1 MFRCYFTGL
10 FNCGGPLS
18 AWAIIMEFTFNAFY
32 TLIAAVIVL
41 LLGRFLVNKI
51 SFLKRYNIPEP
62 VAGGLVAAVISLI
75 VHSLWGYSITTS
87 SALQTSF
94 MLIFFASIG
103 LSANFAK
110 LKEGGLGLIVFL
122 VAVASFIVVQNFV
135 GISLATLLG
144 IDPLIGLIAGSI
156 TLTGGHGTAGAWGEI
171 LETQHGIK
179 GALALGMASATFG
192 LIIGGIIGGPLAKL
206 LINRYQLA
214 TPRTNE
220 QIEKS
225 DSTPLE
231 DINSTEYVPFEYP
244 HRVRLITADNAITTL
259 GLFAACLAFAE
270 FMTGYSKGTIFELP
284 TFVWALAGGVIL
296 RNILESIFKVQ
307 IFDRAIDVFGNA
319 SLSLYLAMALLS
331 LKLWQLSDLAGPLVV
346 ILGAQTLTMALY
358 AAFVTFRVMGKN
370 YDAAVLSAGHCGFG
384 MGATPTAVA
393 NMQAITN
400 MYGPSHK
407 AFLIVPLCGA
417 FFVDLI
423 NATVIQMVLKF
434 LA

>member
-1 MFRCYFTGL
+1 
-10 FNCGGPLS
+10 
-18 AWAIIMEFTFNAFY
+18 MEFTFNAFY

-41 LLGRFLVNKI
+41 LLGRLLVNKI
-51 SFLKRYNIPEP
+51 DFLKRYNIPEP
-62 VAGGLVAAVISLI
+62 VAGGLVAAIVSLL
-75 VHSLWGYSITTS
+75 VNQFWGYSITTS

-103 LSANFAK
+103 LSANFTK
-110 LKEGGLGLIVFL
+110 LRQGGIGLIIFL
-122 VAVASFIVVQNFV
+122 IAISTFIVVQNFV

-171 LETQHGIK
+171 LETQYGIQ

-192 LIIGGIIGGPLAKL
+192 LIIGGLIGGPLAKT
-206 LINRYQLA
+206 LINRHQLA
-214 TPRTNE
+214 VPRTDE
-220 QIEKS
+220 QIEKRDNTPADQ
-225 DSTPLE
+225 DSNE
-231 DINSTEYVPFEYP
+231 FIPFEYP
-244 HRVRLITADNAITTL
+244 HQVRLITADNAITTV
-259 GLFAACLAFAE
+259 GLFAGCLAFAE
-270 FMTGYSKGTIFELP
+270 FMTGAAKGSMFELP
-284 TFVWALAGGVIL
+284 TFVWALAGGVVL
-296 RNILESIFKVQ
+296 RNVLESIFKVN

-331 LKLWQLSDLAGPLVV
+331 LKLWQLADLAGPLMV
-346 ILGAQTLTMALY
+346 ILGAQALTMALY
-358 AAFVTFRVMGKN
+358 AAFVTFRLMGKN
-370 YDAAVLSAGHCGFG
+370 YDAAVLAAGHCGFG

-400 MYGPSHK
+400 MYGPSYK

-423 NATVIQMVLKF
+423 NVAVIQSILKF
-434 LA
+434 FGG

>member
-1 MFRCYFTGL
+1 
-10 FNCGGPLS
+10 
-18 AWAIIMEFTFNAFY
+18 MEFTFNAFY

-41 LLGRFLVNKI
+41 LLGRLLVNKI
-51 SFLKRYNIPEP
+51 DFLKRYNIPEP
-62 VAGGLVAAVISLI
+62 VAGGLVAAIVSLL
-75 VHSLWGYSITTS
+75 VNQFWGYSITTS

-103 LSANFAK
+103 LSANFTK
-110 LKEGGLGLIVFL
+110 LRQGGIGLIIFL
-122 VAVASFIVVQNFV
+122 IAISTFIVLQNIV

-171 LETQHGIK
+171 LETQYGIQ

-192 LIIGGIIGGPLAKL
+192 LIIGGLIGGPLAKT
-206 LINRYQLA
+206 LINRHQLA
-214 TPRTNE
+214 VPRTNE
-220 QIEKS
+220 QIEKRDNTPADQ
-225 DSTPLE
+225 DSNE
-231 DINSTEYVPFEYP
+231 FIPFEYP
-244 HRVRLITADNAITTL
+244 HQVRLITADNAITTL

-270 FMTGYSKGTIFELP
+270 FMTGAAKGTMFELP
-284 TFVWALAGGVIL
+284 TFVWALAGGVVL
-296 RNILESIFKVQ
+296 RNVLESIFKVN

-331 LKLWQLSDLAGPLVV
+331 LKLWQLADLAGPLMV
-346 ILGAQTLTMALY
+346 ILGAQALTMALY
-358 AAFVTFRVMGKN
+358 AAFVTFRLMGKN
-370 YDAAVLSAGHCGFG
+370 YDAAVLAAGHCGFG

-400 MYGPSHK
+400 MYGPSYK

-423 NATVIQMVLKF
+423 NVAVIQSILKF
-434 LA
+434 FGG

>member
-1 MFRCYFTGL
+1 
-10 FNCGGPLS
+10 
-18 AWAIIMEFTFNAFY
+18 MEFTFNAFY

-41 LLGRFLVNKI
+41 LLGRLLVNKI
-51 SFLKRYNIPEP
+51 DFLKRYNIPEP
-62 VAGGLVAAVISLI
+62 VAGGLVAAIVSLL
-75 VHSLWGYSITTS
+75 VNQFWGYSITTS

-103 LSANFAK
+103 LSANFTK
-110 LKEGGLGLIVFL
+110 LRQGGIGLIIFL
-122 VAVASFIVVQNFV
+122 IAISTFIVLQNIV

-171 LETQHGIK
+171 LETQYGIQ

-192 LIIGGIIGGPLAKL
+192 LIIGGLIGGPLAKT
-206 LINRYQLA
+206 LINRHQLA
-214 TPRTNE
+214 VPRTDE
-220 QIEKS
+220 QIEKRDNTPADQ
-225 DSTPLE
+225 DSNE
-231 DINSTEYVPFEYP
+231 FIPFEYP
-244 HRVRLITADNAITTL
+244 HQVRLITADNAITTL

-270 FMTGYSKGTIFELP
+270 FMTGFAKGSMFELP

-296 RNILESIFKVQ
+296 RNVLESVFKVN

-331 LKLWQLSDLAGPLVV
+331 LKLWQLADLAGPLMV

-358 AAFVTFRVMGKN
+358 AAFVTFRLMGKN
-370 YDAAVLSAGHCGFG
+370 YDAAVLAAGHCGFG

-400 MYGPSHK
+400 MYGPSYK

-423 NATVIQMVLKF
+423 NVAVIQSILKF
-434 LA
+434 FGG

>member
-1 MFRCYFTGL
+1 MAL
-10 FNCGGPLS
+10 
-18 AWAIIMEFTFNAFY
+18 TFNAFY

-41 LLGRFLVNKI
+41 LLGRFLVNRI
-51 SFLKRYNIPEP
+51 DFLRRYNIPEP
-62 VAGGLVAAVISLI
+62 VAGGLVAAVLSLVVYNIWGFSIS
-75 VHSLWGYSITTS
+75 TS
-87 SALQTSF
+87 SELQTSF

-103 LSANFAK
+103 LSANFSK
-110 LKEGGLGLIVFL
+110 LKEGGMGLVIFL
-122 VAVASFIVVQNFV
+122 IAVASFIVVQNFV

-171 LETQHGIK
+171 LEVKHGIQ

-192 LIIGGIIGGPLAKL
+192 LIIGGLIGGPLAKM

-214 TPRTNE
+214 QANTDA
-220 QIEKS
+220 QIEKR
-225 DSTPLE
+225 DHTPMTDQE
-231 DINSTEYVPFEYP
+231 AEESAPFEYP
-244 HRVRLITADNAITTL
+244 HQVRLITADNAITTL
-259 GLFAACLAFAE
+259 GMFAACLAFAE
-270 FMTGYSKGTIFELP
+270 FMTGFSKGTWFELP
-284 TFVWALAGGVIL
+284 TFVWTLGGGVIL
-296 RNILESIFKVQ
+296 RNILEGVFKVN

-331 LKLWQLSDLAGPLVV
+331 LKLWQLADLAGPLVV
-346 ILGAQTLTMALY
+346 ILGAQTITMALY

-400 MYGPSHK
+400 MYGASHK

-423 NATVIQMVLKF
+423 NATVIQIILKF
-434 LA
+434 FA

>member
-1 MFRCYFTGL
+1 
-10 FNCGGPLS
+10 
-18 AWAIIMEFTFNAFY
+18 MEFTFNAFY

-51 SFLKRYNIPEP
+51 DFLKRYNIPEP
-62 VAGGLVAAVISLI
+62 VAGGLVAAVVSLV

-110 LKEGGLGLIVFL
+110 LKEGGIGLVIFL
-122 VAVASFIVVQNFV
+122 IAVGTFIVVQNFV
-135 GISLATLLG
+135 GMSLATMLG

-171 LETQHGIK
+171 LEVQHGIQ

-192 LIIGGIIGGPLAKL
+192 LIIGGIIGGPLAKV
-206 LINRYQLA
+206 LINKHKLA
-214 TPRTNE
+214 TPRSNNQQDDQE
-220 QIEKS
+220 N
-225 DSTPLE
+225 DTPV
-231 DINSTEYVPFEYP
+231 DINSVEYVPFEHP
-244 HRVRLITADNAITTL
+244 HRVRLINADNAITTL
-259 GLFAACLAFAE
+259 GLFAGCLAFAE
-270 FMTGYSKGTIFELP
+270 FMTGFSKDTFFELP
-284 TFVWALAGGVIL
+284 TFVWALAGGVLL
-296 RNILESIFKVQ
+296 RNIIEGIFKVT

-331 LKLWQLSDLAGPLVV
+331 LKLWQLADLAGPLMV
-346 ILGAQTLTMALY
+346 ILGAQTITMALY
-358 AAFVTFRVMGKN
+358 AAYVTFRVMGKD
-370 YDAAVLSAGHCGFG
+370 YDAAVLAAGHCGFG

-393 NMQAITN
+393 NMQAITS

-423 NATVIQMVLKF
+423 NATVIQMILKF
-434 LA
+434 FA

>member
-1 MFRCYFTGL
+1 
-10 FNCGGPLS
+10 
-18 AWAIIMEFTFNAFY
+18 MEFTFNAFY

-41 LLGRFLVNKI
+41 LLGRLLVNKI
-51 SFLKRYNIPEP
+51 DFLKRYNIPEP
-62 VAGGLVAAVISLI
+62 VAGGLVAAIVSLL
-75 VHSLWGYSITTS
+75 VNQFWGYSITTS

-103 LSANFAK
+103 LSANFTK
-110 LKEGGLGLIVFL
+110 LRQGGIGLIIFL
-122 VAVASFIVVQNFV
+122 IAISTFIVVQNFV

-144 IDPLIGLIAGSI
+144 IDPLIGLIAGSV

-171 LETQHGIK
+171 FETQYGIQ

-192 LIIGGIIGGPLAKL
+192 LIIGGLIGGPLAKT
-206 LINRYQLA
+206 LINRHQLA
-214 TPRTNE
+214 VPRTEE
-220 QIEKS
+220 QIEKR
-225 DSTPLE
+225 DNTPA
-231 DINSTEYVPFEYP
+231 DHNSNEFIPFEYP
-244 HRVRLITADNAITTL
+244 HQVRLITADNAITTL

-270 FMTGYSKGTIFELP
+270 FMTGVAKGTMFELP

-296 RNILESIFKVQ
+296 RNVLESIFKVN

-331 LKLWQLSDLAGPLVV
+331 LKLWQLADLAGPLMV

-358 AAFVTFRVMGKN
+358 AAFVTFRLMGKN
-370 YDAAVLSAGHCGFG
+370 YDAAVLAAGHCGFG

-400 MYGPSHK
+400 MYGPSYK

-423 NATVIQMVLKF
+423 NVAVIQSILKF
-434 LA
+434 FGG

>member
-1 MFRCYFTGL
+1 
-10 FNCGGPLS
+10 
-18 AWAIIMEFTFNAFY
+18 MEFTINCFN
-32 TLIAAVIVL
+32 TLISAEIDL
-41 LLGRFLVNKI
+41 LLGRLLVNKI
-51 SFLKRYNIPEP
+51 DFLRRYNIPEP
-62 VAGGLVAAVISLI
+62 VAGGLVAAVVSLL
-75 VHSLWGYSITTS
+75 VHSFWGYSIVFS
-87 SALQTSF
+87 SQLQTSF

-103 LSANFAK
+103 LSANFMK
-110 LKEGGLGLIVFL
+110 LKEGGIGLVIFL
-122 VAVASFIVVQNFV
+122 LCVASFIVVQNAV
-135 GISLATLLG
+135 GMSLATLLG
-144 IDPLIGLIAGSI
+144 IDPLVGLIAGSI

-171 LETQHGIK
+171 LETQHGIQ

-206 LINRYQLA
+206 LINRYSLA
-214 TPRTNE
+214 HAQTSSEIKDRDTHLDQHPDE
-220 QIEKS
+220 
-225 DSTPLE
+225 LA
-231 DINSTEYVPFEYP
+231 PFENP
-244 HRVRLITADNAITTL
+244 HQVRLITADNAITTL

-270 FMTGYSKGTIFELP
+270 FMTGYSKGTWFELP
-284 TFVWALAGGVIL
+284 TFVWALGGGVVL
-296 RNILESIFKVQ
+296 RNILESILKVD

-331 LKLWQLSDLAGPLVV
+331 LKLWQLADLAGPLVV

-370 YDAAVLSAGHCGFG
+370 YDAAVLAAGHCGFG

-423 NATVIQMVLKF
+423 NATVIQLILKF
-434 LA
+434 FI